1 MSLAQAKLLAI
12 ITGIT
17 LISGV
22 ADAQG
27 FIHAANIWQADKLAW
42 HELGKSALGF
52 SVGIGMYWFSL
63 KYMKALGVVTP
74 EVQTIV
80 WFGVTLVGVALVS
93 GKVFAWPLLEQ
104 TVAVGVLLGIGWLLL
119 RTGG

>member
-1 MSLAQAKLLAI
+1 MSLAQAKLLAVI
-12 ITGIT
+12 ASIT
-17 LISGV
+17 LISGI

-27 FIHAANIWQADKLAW
+27 FIHAAKIWQADKLAW

-52 SVGIGMYWFSL
+52 SIGIGMYWYSL

-104 TVAVGVLLGIGWLLL
+104 AVAVGVLLGIGWLLL